1 MNLNTAFEKLFTKH
15 GSHSAAAS
23 AIGYTTEH
31 YRAIRNGR
39 VKVSQRVAQ
48 YIILKAAELSPVPA
62 AAPGAACAI
71 QMLGLRK
78 KVAKEMDDVLSRVQD
93 KDKGAE

>member
-1 MNLNTAFEKLFTKH
+1 MNLNTAFEELAEKH

-23 AIGYTTEH
+23 AIGYTAEH

-48 YIILKAAELSPVPA
+48 YIILKASEAISPAQPA
-62 AAPGAACAI
+62 ANAAPALEA
-71 QMLGLRK
+71 RP
-78 KVAKEMDDVLSRVQD
+78 
-93 KDKGAE
+93 